1 MGILYIVATPIGNL
15 EDITIR
21 AIKTL
26 FSVDIIAAEDTRRTG
41 QLLAELKKRYPAFC
55 HPNALPSHSREGG
68 NLAFENE
75 IPGSSP
81 RMTSANDQKLISY
94 YDEIEFKKMPE
105 LIGLLE
111 EGKTIALVSDAGTP
125 LIADPGYKLVHEALK
140 RGIRVES
147 IPGPSAILAALTSS
161 GFPTH
166 QFSFYGYVPE
176 KESGRKK
183 IFELLKQSE
192 GTNIFYVAPHKL
204 EQALLDMKEVFGNI
218 EIALARELT
227 KMHEEVWRGSVDD
240 AMKAFSEPKGELVL
254 LFSLS

>member
-41 QLLAELKKRYPAFC
+41 QLLAELKKRYPTFA
-55 HPNALPSHSREGG
+55 SE
-68 NLAFENE
+68 
-75 IPGSSP
+75 
-81 RMTSANDQKLISY
+81 SAAPTLISY

-161 GFPTH
+161 GLPTH
-166 QFSFYGYVPE
+166 QFTFLGYVPE
-176 KESGRKK
+176 KQSQRVKQFGQLASGSTY
-183 IFELLKQSE
+183 IS
-192 GTNIFYVAPHKL
+192 YVAPHKL
-204 EQALLDMKEVFGNI
+204 EQTLVDMKDVFGNI
-218 EIALARELT
+218 EIVLARELT
-227 KMHEEVWRGSVDD
+227 KMHEEMWRG
-240 AMKAFSEPKGELVL
+240 AIEQALTEFTEPKGEFVL
-254 LFSLS
+254 LFNIPQG